1 MTKIV
6 VKYKA
11 TYFKESGKYYT
22 EGEGVCEVDHYWE
35 LPAAIKKQRDEKD
48 LPGVTGGTGFYIVV
62 EPLEPENF
70 QIPFMIHP
78 LHDSQEGKRTE

>member
-1 MTKIV
+1 MTT

-22 EGEGVCEVDHYWE
+22 EGEGVVDVDHYWE
-35 LPAAIKKQRDEKD
+35 LPAAIRKQREERD
-48 LPGVTGGTGFYIVV
+48 LPGVTGGVGLYIVV
-62 EPLEPENF
+62 EPIEPENF

-78 LHDSQEGKRTE
+78 SSDSSKEGK